1 MSRLQDTLRDKN
13 NTVEHRKEFS
23 DFHKI
28 KKKKELNKKI
38 IKYTAICGCIAVV
51 LGAIYV
57 PQYFIKDN
65 EDSIEVK
72 LNVGAVTEY
81 NAALKNAS
89 EEDWDKDGVIN
100 SIEQQ
105 KGLSVW
111 NADSDGDGFSDY
123 YELSNNLKAN
133 EKDQSLTDMMKTIL
147 KSKDEKYDM
156 AYKVNGVVLWADDI
170 KSRTYGRVIRTPDGG
185 YQFTNFKGYAQFPE
199 GTCAYRIKNGKHV
212 KLKYR
217 KKEDA
222 YYIKEDELVYVYDS
236 KPDMVNRI
244 TFFGKSFYT
253 SDNFFTKILSGIFPD
268 KGVIIASSRMASID
282 ADNELAGSTVVSS
295 VGKATYTDKINR
307 FSANTNTLDDLVTL
321 RSLIQN
327 NQAVPVS
334 FYSDK
339 KGEYLGIVYGYTRNG
354 DLIIADYY
362 SKDYVGI
369 LNIGYTAETLYN
381 GNDITQK
388 EIFTFSG
395 LGFISENGDRINFLD
410 NNFH

>member
-100 SIEQQ
+100 LIEQQ

-268 KGVIIASSRMASID
+268 KGVIIASSRMASTD
-282 ADNELAGSTVVSS
+282 ADNELA
-295 VGKATYTDKINR
+295 
-307 FSANTNTLDDLVTL
+307 LVTL

-395 LGFISENGDRINFLD
+395 LGLNSENGDRINFLD